1 MNNMFSYFMGR
12 DGFQWFIG
20 VCEDRD
26 DPDTMGRV
34 RVRVFGTHTDDLV
47 KLPTQDLPW
56 AHVVLPPNAKP
67 GEIPNITP
75 GQWVFGFWRDPDFF
89 QEPLILG
96 ILPGAPAETPDPTK
110 GFNDPNSPNAP
121 QSQATQY
128 RDAPDFGPYPN
139 RTGEPDTN
147 RLISNDTTRAH
158 PLVESVRASEVAEVG
173 TVPASTGNDF
183 TEPEYPYAPRYPYN
197 HAYESESGHIIEVD
211 DTPKNERIHE
221 RHKSGTY
228 YEIDAGGNKT
238 TKVVGDKFD
247 VTIGSNHV
255 YVKGDVNLT
264 IDSNCNT
271 FIKGNYHLQVEEN
284 MIVQVGGNLT
294 ENVKGDVLEQYESTK
309 TENVKKAVTEVYEDT
324 KIESVTKKVT
334 ETFGEGQQ
342 TSITGVYDLDVTAEV
357 SVESDSTVKIN
368 SPGSDQLA
376 ARKNDTA
383 DTGDAGGGSHFD
395 VNAAG
400 TDIIE
405 TGSPTVLIGDTGS
418 TSLATPAIAPE
429 IDLDPVTTVRTATG
443 VPSNINVTPEKAR
456 EVIRG
461 RSVELENGIDPD
473 LNEPF
478 ESGSSTTPAPLPSA
492 ADGNDFPSAS
502 EEDTNLVD
510 DANNTDV
517 DKTDFDGQLLRF
529 LPHTDDRIS
538 PTLRGIMEEV
548 AKEWG
553 QTLTITSAYR
563 SAAYNASVGGAKK
576 SQHQQGNA
584 VDVRLNNTSVADR
597 QRFLRI
603 AASKG
608 IQGFGCYFPAS
619 SGGNFIHCDIG
630 GKRQW
635 GPNGSRTGSY
645 GWQRQTLSGL
655 GYST

>member
-1 MNNMFSYFMGR
+1 MNNMFSYFMGK
-12 DGFQWFIG
+12 DGFHWFIG

-96 ILPGAPAETPDPTK
+96 ILPGHPAEAPNPTK
-110 GFNDPNSPNAP
+110 GFNDPNSPDAP
-121 QSQATQY
+121 TSQATQY
-128 RDAPDFGPYPN
+128 RDEPDFGPYPN

-158 PLVESVRASEVAEVG
+158 PLVESVRAAEVAEVG
-173 TVPASTGNDF
+173 TIPTATGNDF
-183 TEPEYPYAPRYPYN
+183 TEPEYPYAAGYPYN
-197 HAYESESGHIIEVD
+197 HVYESESGHVIEVD

-221 RHKSGTY
+221 RHRSGTY

-271 FIKGNYHLQVEEN
+271 LIKGNYNLHVEEN
-284 MIVQVGGNLT
+284 MVVRVEGNLT
-294 ENVKGDVLEQYESTK
+294 ETIEGDVLKQYLQKK
-309 TENVKKAVTEVYEDT
+309 TENVKKEVTEVYEDT

-334 ETFGEGQQ
+334 ETYGEGQQ

-368 SPGSDQLA
+368 SPGGSQNA
-376 ARKNDTA
+376 ARKGDSA
-383 DTGDAGGGSHFD
+383 DTGEGAHGD
-395 VNAAG
+395 G
-400 TDIIE
+400 TDKIE
-405 TGSPTVLIGDTGS
+405 AGSATVFIGDNGS
-418 TSLATPAIAPE
+418 TSLATPAVAPE
-429 IDLDPVTTVRTATG
+429 IDPNPVKTIRDATG
-443 VPSNINVTPEKAR
+443 VPETIGVTEEKAR

-461 RSVELENGIDPD
+461 RDVELANGIDPD

-529 LPHTDDRIS
+529 LPHTDDRIN
-538 PTLRGIMEEV
+538 PALRGIMEEV
-548 AKEWG
+548 AKEYG

-563 SAAYNASVGGAKK
+563 SPAYNASVGGAKK

-584 VDVRLNNTSVADR
+584 VDVRMSNTSVADR

-645 GWQRQTLSGL
+645 GWQRQTLRGL
-655 GYST
+655 GWST

>member
-96 ILPGAPAETPDPTK
+96 ILPGAPADAPDPTK

-121 QSQATQY
+121 QSQAIQY
-128 RDAPDFGPYPN
+128 RDAPDYGPYPN

-147 RLISNDTTRAH
+147 RLISNDATRAH
-158 PLVESVRASEVAEVG
+158 PLVESVRAAEVAEVG
-173 TVPASTGNDF
+173 TIPTATGNDF
-183 TEPEYPYAPRYPYN
+183 TEPEYPYAAGYPYN
-197 HAYESESGHIIEVD
+197 HVYESESGHVIEVD

-221 RHKSGTY
+221 RHRSGTY

-271 FIKGNYHLQVEEN
+271 LIKGNYNLHVEEN
-284 MIVQVGGNLT
+284 MVVRVEGNLT
-294 ENVKGDVLEQYESTK
+294 ETIEGDVLKQYLQKK
-309 TENVKKAVTEVYEDT
+309 TENVKKEVTEVYEDT

-334 ETFGEGQQ
+334 ETYGEGQQ
-342 TSITGVYDLDVTAEV
+342 TSITGEYDLDSTGAM
-357 SVESDSTVKIN
+357 SIESDSTVKIN
-368 SPGSDQLA
+368 SPGGDQLA
-376 ARKNDTA
+376 ARKGDTA
-383 DTGDAGGGSHFD
+383 DTSDDPAGVSGDS
-395 VNAAG
+395 G

-405 TGSPTVLIGDTGS
+405 DGSPTVLIGDNGS
-418 TSLATPAIAPE
+418 TSLATPAVAPE
-429 IDLDPVTTVRTATG
+429 IDPNPVKTIRDATG
-443 VPSNINVTPEKAR
+443 VPETIGVTEEKAR

-461 RSVELENGIDPD
+461 RDVELANGIDPD

-502 EEDTNLVD
+502 EEETNLVD
-510 DANNTDV
+510 DTN
-517 DKTDFDGQLLRF
+517 FDGQLLRF

-548 AKEWG
+548 AKEYG
-553 QTLTITSAYR
+553 QTLVITSAYR

-584 VDVRLNNTSVADR
+584 VDVRMTNTSVADR

-655 GYST
+655 GWST

>member
-1 MNNMFSYFMGR
+1 MNNMFSYFMGK
-12 DGFQWFIG
+12 DGFHWFIG

-96 ILPGAPAETPDPTK
+96 ILPGHPAEAPNPTK
-110 GFNDPNSPNAP
+110 GFNDPNSPDAP
-121 QSQATQY
+121 TSQATQY
-128 RDAPDFGPYPN
+128 RDEPDFGPYPN

-158 PLVESVRASEVAEVG
+158 PLVESVRAAEVAEVG
-173 TVPASTGNDF
+173 IVPTATGNDF
-183 TEPEYPYAPRYPYN
+183 TEPEYPYAAGYPYN
-197 HAYESESGHIIEVD
+197 HVYESESGHVIEVD

-221 RHKSGTY
+221 RHRSGTY

-271 FIKGNYHLQVEEN
+271 LIKGNYNLHVEEN
-284 MIVQVGGNLT
+284 MVVRVEGSLT
-294 ENVKGDVLEQYESTK
+294 ETIEGDVLKQYLQKK
-309 TENVKKAVTEVYEDT
+309 TENVKKEVTEVYEDT

-334 ETFGEGQQ
+334 ETYGEGQQ
-342 TSITGVYDLDVTAEV
+342 TSITGEYDLDVTAEV

-368 SPGSDQLA
+368 SPGGSQNA
-376 ARKNDTA
+376 ARKGDSA
-383 DTGDAGGGSHFD
+383 DTGEGAHGD
-395 VNAAG
+395 G
-400 TDIIE
+400 TDKIE
-405 TGSPTVLIGDTGS
+405 AGSATVFIGDNGS
-418 TSLATPAIAPE
+418 TSLATPAVAPE
-429 IDLDPVTTVRTATG
+429 IDPNPVKTIRDATG
-443 VPSNINVTPEKAR
+443 VPETVSVTEEKAR

-461 RSVELENGIDPD
+461 RDVELANGIDPD

-478 ESGSSTTPAPLPSA
+478 ESGSSTTPAPLPSS

-529 LPHTDDRIS
+529 LPHTDDRIN
-538 PTLRGIMEEV
+538 PALRGIMEEV
-548 AKEWG
+548 AKEYG

-563 SAAYNASVGGAKK
+563 SPAYNASVGGAKK

-584 VDVRLNNTSVADR
+584 VDVRMSNTSVADR

-645 GWQRQTLSGL
+645 GWQRQTLRGL
-655 GYST
+655 GWST

>member
-1 MNNMFSYFMGR
+1 MADMFSYFMGK
-12 DGFQWFIG
+12 DGFHWFIG

-34 RVRVFGTHTDDLV
+34 RCRVFGYHTDDLT

-56 AHVVLPPNAKP
+56 ASVVLPPNAKP

-75 GQWVFGFWRDPDFF
+75 GQWVFGFWRDPDYH
-89 QEPLILG
+89 QEPIILG
-96 ILPGAPAETPDPTK
+96 ILPGRPAETPNPSK

-121 QSQATQY
+121 TSQSTQY
-128 RDAPDFGPYPN
+128 RDAPDFGPYPL
-139 RTGEPDTN
+139 RTDEPDTN
-147 RLISNDTTRAH
+147 RLISNDATRVH
-158 PLVESVRASEVAEVG
+158 PLVESVRAAEVAEVG
-173 TVPASTGNDF
+173 IVPTSTGNDF

-197 HAYESESGHIIEVD
+197 HVYESESGHVIEID
-211 DTPKNERIHE
+211 DTPKEERIHE

-271 FIKGNYHLQVEEN
+271 LIKGNYNLHVEEN
-284 MIVQVGGNLT
+284 MVVRVEGNLT
-294 ENVKGDVLEQYESTK
+294 ETIEGDVLKQYLQKK
-309 TENVKKAVTEVYEDT
+309 TENVKKEVTEVYEDT
-324 KIESVTKKVT
+324 KTESVTKKVT
-334 ETFGEGQQ
+334 ETYTEGQQ
-342 TSITGVYDLDVTAEV
+342 TSITGEYDLDSTGAM
-357 SVESDSTVKIN
+357 SIESDSTIKIN
-368 SPGSDQLA
+368 QPSATQNA
-376 ARKNDTA
+376 TRK
-383 DTGDAGGGSHFD
+383 GDETEGTDPAGIAGG
-395 VNAAG
+395 
-400 TDIIE
+400 
-405 TGSPTVLIGDTGS
+405 TVKTNVTTSSATVFIGDNGS

-429 IDLDPVTTVRTATG
+429 IDPNPVKTVRDATG
-443 VPSNINVTPEKAR
+443 VPETVNVTEEKAR

-502 EEDTNLVD
+502 QEDSNLVD
-510 DANNTDV
+510 DVNNTDL
-517 DKTDFDGQLLRF
+517 DKTEFNGQLLRF

-548 AKEWG
+548 AKEYG
-553 QTLTITSAYR
+553 QTLVITSAYR
-563 SAAYNASVGGAKK
+563 SPAYNASVGGAKK

-584 VDVRLNNTSVADR
+584 VDVRMTNTSVADR

-655 GYST
+655 GWST

>member
-1 MNNMFSYFMGR
+1 MADMFSYFLGK
-12 DGFQWFIG
+12 DGFHWFIG

-26 DPDTMGRV
+26 DPETLGRV
-34 RVRVFGTHTDDLV
+34 RCRVFGYHTDDLT

-56 AHVVLPPNAKP
+56 ASVVLPPNAKP

-75 GQWVFGFWRDPDFF
+75 GQWVFGFWRDPDYH
-89 QEPLILG
+89 QEPIILG
-96 ILPGAPAETPDPTK
+96 ILPGRPAETPNPNK

-121 QSQATQY
+121 TSQSTQY
-128 RDAPDFGPYPN
+128 RDAPDFGPYPL
-139 RTGEPDTN
+139 RTDEPDTN
-147 RLISNDTTRAH
+147 RLISNDATRVH
-158 PLVESVRASEVAEVG
+158 PLVESVRAAEVAEVG
-173 TVPASTGNDF
+173 IVPTSTGNDF
-183 TEPEYPYAPRYPYN
+183 TEPESPYAPRYPYN
-197 HAYESESGHIIEVD
+197 HVYESESGHVIEID
-211 DTPKNERIHE
+211 DTPKEERIHE
-221 RHKSGTY
+221 RHTSGTY

-271 FIKGNYHLQVEEN
+271 LIKGNYNLHVEEN
-284 MIVQVGGNLT
+284 MVVRVEGNLT
-294 ENVKGDVLEQYESTK
+294 ETIEGDVLKQYLQKK
-309 TENVKKAVTEVYEDT
+309 TENVKKEVTEVYEDT

-334 ETFGEGQQ
+334 ETYGEGQQ
-342 TSITGVYDLDVTAEV
+342 TSITGEYDLDVTAEV

-368 SPGSDQLA
+368 SPGADQLA
-376 ARKNDTA
+376 ARKGDKA
-383 DTGDAGGGSHFD
+383 DTGDDPPGITGDS
-395 VNAAG
+395 G
-400 TDIIE
+400 TDKIE
-405 TGSPTVLIGDTGS
+405 AGSPTVLIGDSGS
-418 TSLATPAIAPE
+418 TSLATPAVAPE
-429 IDLDPVTTVRTATG
+429 IDPNPVKTVRDATG
-443 VPSNINVTPEKAR
+443 VPESVNVTEEKAR

-502 EEDTNLVD
+502 EEETNLVD
-510 DANNTDV
+510 DTN
-517 DKTDFDGQLLRF
+517 FDGQLLRF

-538 PTLRGIMEEV
+538 PALRGIMEEV
-548 AKEWG
+548 AKEYG
-553 QTLTITSAYR
+553 QTLVITSAYR

-584 VDVRLNNTSVADR
+584 VDVRMTNTSVADR

-655 GYST
+655 GWST

>member
-1 MNNMFSYFMGR
+1 
-12 DGFQWFIG
+12 
-20 VCEDRD
+20 
-26 DPDTMGRV
+26 
-34 RVRVFGTHTDDLV
+34 
-47 KLPTQDLPW
+47 
-56 AHVVLPPNAKP
+56 VVLPPNAKP

-96 ILPGAPAETPDPTK
+96 ILPGHPAEAPNPRK
-110 GFNDPNSPNAP
+110 GFNDPNSTNAP

-128 RDAPDFGPYPN
+128 RDEPDFGPYPN

-158 PLVESVRASEVAEVG
+158 PLVESVRAAEVAEVG
-173 TVPASTGNDF
+173 TIPTATGNDF
-183 TEPEYPYAPRYPYN
+183 TEPEYPYAAGYPYN
-197 HAYESESGHIIEVD
+197 HVYESESGHVIEVD

-221 RHKSGTY
+221 RHRSGTY

-271 FIKGNYHLQVEEN
+271 LIKGNYNLHVEEN
-284 MIVQVGGNLT
+284 MVVRVEGNLT
-294 ENVKGDVLEQYESTK
+294 ETIEGDVLKQYLQKK
-309 TENVKKAVTEVYEDT
+309 TENVKKEVTEVYEDT

-334 ETFGEGQQ
+334 ETYGEGQQ

-368 SPGSDQLA
+368 SPGGSQNA
-376 ARKNDTA
+376 ARKGDTA
-383 DTGDAGGGSHFD
+383 DTGDDPAGISAGDGSN
-395 VNAAG
+395 V
-400 TDIIE
+400 IE
-405 TGSPTVLIGDTGS
+405 SGSPTVFIGDNGS

-429 IDLDPVTTVRTATG
+429 IDPNPVKTIRDATG
-443 VPSNINVTPEKAR
+443 VPETVDVTEEKAR

-461 RSVELENGIDPD
+461 RDVELANGIDPD

-478 ESGSSTTPAPLPSA
+478 ESGSSTTPAPIPSS
-492 ADGNDFPSAS
+492 ADGNDFPAAS

-529 LPHTDDRIS
+529 LPHTDDRIN
-538 PTLRGIMEEV
+538 PALRGIMEEV

-584 VDVRLNNTSVADR
+584 VDVRLSNTSVADR

-655 GYST
+655 GWST

>member
-1 MNNMFSYFMGR
+1 MADMFSYFLGK
-12 DGFQWFIG
+12 DGFHWFIG

-26 DPDTMGRV
+26 DPETMGRV
-34 RVRVFGTHTDDLV
+34 RCRVFGYHTDDLT

-56 AHVVLPPNAKP
+56 ASVVLPPNAKP

-75 GQWVFGFWRDPDFF
+75 GQWVFGFWRDPDYH
-89 QEPLILG
+89 QEPIILG
-96 ILPGAPAETPDPTK
+96 ILPGRPAETPNPSK

-121 QSQATQY
+121 TSQSTQY
-128 RDAPDFGPYPN
+128 RDEPDFGPYPL
-139 RTGEPDTN
+139 RTDEPDTN
-147 RLISNDTTRAH
+147 RLISNDATRVH
-158 PLVESVRASEVAEVG
+158 PLVESVRAAEVAEVG
-173 TVPASTGNDF
+173 IVPTSTGNDF

-197 HAYESESGHIIEVD
+197 HVYESESGHVIEID
-211 DTPKNERIHE
+211 DTPKEERIHE

-271 FIKGNYHLQVEEN
+271 LIKGNYNLHVEEN
-284 MIVQVGGNLT
+284 MVVRVEGNLT
-294 ENVKGDVLEQYESTK
+294 ETIEGDVLKQYLQKK
-309 TENVKKAVTEVYEDT
+309 TENVKKEVTEVYEDT
-324 KIESVTKKVT
+324 KTESVTKKVT
-334 ETFGEGQQ
+334 ETYTEGQQ
-342 TSITGVYDLDVTAEV
+342 TSITGEYDLDSTGAM
-357 SVESDSTVKIN
+357 SIESDSTIKIN
-368 SPGSDQLA
+368 QPSETQNA
-376 ARKNDTA
+376 TRK
-383 DTGDAGGGSHFD
+383 GDETE
-395 VNAAG
+395 G
-400 TDIIE
+400 TDPA
-405 TGSPTVLIGDTGS
+405 GVSGGTVKTLVTTSSATVFIGDNGS

-429 IDLDPVTTVRTATG
+429 IDPNPVKTVRDATG
-443 VPSNINVTPEKAR
+443 VPETVNVTEEKAR

-502 EEDTNLVD
+502 QEDSNLVD
-510 DANNTDV
+510 DVNNTDL
-517 DKTDFDGQLLRF
+517 DKTEFNGQLLRF

-548 AKEWG
+548 AKEYG
-553 QTLTITSAYR
+553 QTLVITSAYR
-563 SAAYNASVGGAKK
+563 SPAYNASVGGAKK

-584 VDVRLNNTSVADR
+584 VDVRMTNTSVADR

-655 GYST
+655 GWST

>member
-1 MNNMFSYFMGR
+1 MADMFSYFMGK
-12 DGFQWFIG
+12 DGFHWFIG

-26 DPDTMGRV
+26 DPDTLGRV
-34 RVRVFGTHTDDLV
+34 RCRVFGYHTDDLT

-56 AHVVLPPNAKP
+56 ANVVLPPNAKP

-75 GQWVFGFWRDPDFF
+75 GQWVFGFWRDPDYH
-89 QEPLILG
+89 QEPIILG
-96 ILPGAPAETPDPTK
+96 ILPGRPAETPNPNK

-121 QSQATQY
+121 TSQSTQY
-128 RDAPDFGPYPN
+128 RDAPDFGPYPL

-147 RLISNDTTRAH
+147 RLISNDATRVH
-158 PLVESVRASEVAEVG
+158 PLVENVRAAEVAEVG
-173 TVPASTGNDF
+173 TIPASTGNDF

-197 HAYESESGHIIEVD
+197 HVYESESGHVIEID

-221 RHKSGTY
+221 RHTSGTY

-284 MIVQVGGNLT
+284 MVVQVGGTLT
-294 ENVKGDVLEQYESTK
+294 ENVKGDVLEQYESNK
-309 TENVKKAVTEVYEDT
+309 TENVKKAVVEIYEDT
-324 KIESVTKKVT
+324 KTESVTKKVT

-342 TSITGVYDLDVTAEV
+342 TSITGEYDLDSTGAM
-357 SVESDSTVKIN
+357 SIESDSTIKIN
-368 SPGSDQLA
+368 SPGETQNA
-376 ARKNDTA
+376 ARLGDKA
-383 DTGDAGGGSHFD
+383 DEGDDPPGIS
-395 VNAAG
+395 G
-400 TDIIE
+400 TDGTNKIE
-405 TGSPTVLIGDTGS
+405 EGSATVFIGDNGS
-418 TSLATPAIAPE
+418 TSLATPAVAPE

-443 VPSNINVTPEKAR
+443 VSSNINVTPEKAR

-461 RSVELENGIDPD
+461 RSVELANGIDPD

-502 EEDTNLVD
+502 EEETNLVD
-510 DANNTDV
+510 DA
-517 DKTDFDGQLLRF
+517 DFDGQLLRF

-548 AKEWG
+548 AKEYG
-553 QTLTITSAYR
+553 QTLVITSAYR

-584 VDVRLNNTSVADR
+584 VDVRMTNTSVADR

-655 GYST
+655 GWST